1 MRKSKKKKKTCNI
14 FSLCGFPLSI
24 STNTHTAR
32 RQHIN
37 ALTDTST
44 AHLRRMRQNK
54 KEWKTWAQTGQ
65 THTHTHTHTHTLPL
79 KKCTLKEVSEL
90 FSSSSSPPVLPCAG
104 DRLLFQ
110 RIPLDLSIKSNHSP
124 PLYPS
129 AGASSCFTPPRSPPP
144 PGSFLVLSLSLSPP
158 TSLPSSPLWWHF
170 LSLSLSLSRGLFLA
184 RELATV
190 TVHVIH
196 WAQSVCVCVCVSAG
210 NMWFQTSTSVSE
222 CYICVQFVHFAV
234 YDYEY
239 ICNCSAASLVR
250 HAAVSSAASA
260 LPTHTHTHTHTHTS
274 RENTHTNMRQQM
286 PNTHTNKHTPTH
298 TLCCVQR
305 IQRFHS

>member
-1 MRKSKKKKKTCNI
+1 MRKSKKKHAT
-14 FSLCGFPLSI
+14 FFLSAGFLFQSP
-24 STNTHTAR
+24 
-32 RQHIN
+32 
-37 ALTDTST
+37 
-44 AHLRRMRQNK
+44 
-54 KEWKTWAQTGQ
+54 Q
-65 THTHTHTHTHTLPL
+65 THTRREGNISMRLLTPRQHTWEECGKTRRNEKHGHKLGKHTHTHTLPL

-110 RIPLDLSIKSNHSP
+110 RIPLDQSIKSNHSP

-144 PGSFLVLSLSLSPP
+144 PGSSLALFLSPP
-158 TSLPSSPLWWHF
+158 PSLPSSPLWWHF

-196 WAQSVCVCVCVSAG
+196 RAQCMCVCVCS

-222 CYICVQFVHFAV
+222 CYICVRFVHFAV
-234 YDYEY
+234 
-239 ICNCSAASLVR
+239 
-250 HAAVSSAASA
+250 
-260 LPTHTHTHTHTHTS
+260 
-274 RENTHTNMRQQM
+274 
-286 PNTHTNKHTPTH
+286 
-298 TLCCVQR
+298 
-305 IQRFHS
+305 

>member
-1 MRKSKKKKKTCNI
+1 MRKSKKKHAT
-14 FSLCGFPLSI
+14 FFLSAGFLFQSP
-24 STNTHTAR
+24 
-32 RQHIN
+32 
-37 ALTDTST
+37 
-44 AHLRRMRQNK
+44 
-54 KEWKTWAQTGQ
+54 Q
-65 THTHTHTHTHTLPL
+65 THTRREGNISMRLLTPRQHTWEECGKTRRNEKHGHKLGKHTQTHTHTLPL

-110 RIPLDLSIKSNHSP
+110 RIPLDQSIKSNHSP

-144 PGSFLVLSLSLSPP
+144 PGSSLALFLSPP
-158 TSLPSSPLWWHF
+158 PSLPSSPLWWHF

-196 WAQSVCVCVCVSAG
+196 RAQCVCVCVCS

-222 CYICVQFVHFAV
+222 CYICVRFVHFAV
-234 YDYEY
+234 
-239 ICNCSAASLVR
+239 
-250 HAAVSSAASA
+250 
-260 LPTHTHTHTHTHTS
+260 
-274 RENTHTNMRQQM
+274 
-286 PNTHTNKHTPTH
+286 
-298 TLCCVQR
+298 
-305 IQRFHS
+305 